1 MNEVWHS
8 MLQDRPCRPNDF
20 RRNVMEPVFAQ
31 TWNRFYGGRWR
42 LPLNPRHPN
51 SPPPPYWGIG
61 FSPPGG
67 GGGGGG
73 GGGRISDMC
82 QLCCE
87 MAVIERSPRAYY
99 WLVLIRCLDKIP
111 SLLLRKPF

>member
-51 SPPPPYWGIG
+51 SPPPPIWEIFIG
-61 FSPPGG
+61 PRGG
-67 GGGGGG
+67 GGGA
-73 GGGRISDMC
+73 GRGEQKEFQIC
-82 QLCCE
+82 ANC
-87 MAVIERSPRAYY
+87 AVR
-99 WLVLIRCLDKIP
+99 WLL
-111 SLLLRKPF
+111 